1 MSGMIEESSTGA
13 TRAVC
18 RREKAVAG
26 RSRVL
31 AAALAL
37 ALAPGWARAEKG
49 EMATYQVGPGDV
61 LQVTFYAGA
70 EKQEEFTGTVSSVGT
85 ITSPL
90 LGEVKV
96 SGLTIHEI
104 ARTMTEMLQRDFF
117 VNPQVLVNVKEYG
130 GQVWVVGAV
139 KKPGPY
145 PYSEGLSALKACL
158 LAGGFTDFA
167 SLRRVRVTRVV
178 NGRPKTIG
186 IDLAKIIRG
195 KMDDP
200 PLLRSDR
207 IEVPQRR
214 F

>member
-1 MSGMIEESSTGA
+1 MNARTQPRA
-13 TRAVC
+13 RAVP
-18 RREKAVAG
+18 RYNTMKNPNSVLRMAALG
-26 RSRVL
+26 LVL
-31 AAALAL
+31 ATGRVAAEQ
-37 ALAPGWARAEKG
+37 PS
-49 EMATYQVGPGDV
+49 TYQVGPGDV
-61 LQVTFYAGA
+61 LQITFYAGG

-85 ITSPL
+85 VTSPL

-96 SGLTIHEI
+96 SGRTTYEI
-104 ARTMTEMLQRDFF
+104 AKAMTEMLQRDFF
-117 VNPQVLVNVKEYG
+117 VNPQVLVSVKDYG

-139 KKPGPY
+139 KNPGPY
-145 PYSEGLSALKACL
+145 PYQEGLSALKACL

-167 SLRRVRVTRVV
+167 SLRRVKVTRVV

-186 IDLAKIIRG
+186 IHLAKVMQG
-195 KMDDP
+195 KLDDL